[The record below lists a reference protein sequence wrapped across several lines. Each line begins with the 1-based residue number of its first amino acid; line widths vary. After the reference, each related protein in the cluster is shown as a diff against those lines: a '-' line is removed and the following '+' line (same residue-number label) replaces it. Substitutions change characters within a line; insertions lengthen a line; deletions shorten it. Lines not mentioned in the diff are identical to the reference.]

1 MLNRLSVGC
10 SHTGTIHSEPAGA
23 EIFVDGESKG
33 HSPVTFEEKSSG
45 GGTVQ
50 VKAKLNG
57 QEVTKAVERSEI
69 SWASVGG
76 VGGGSSAAAC
86 AAVNATGCGAFLVL
100 GVFALPINALGFC
113 LLPIGPAIAD
123 FAGGKVMPDNVTIDM
138 RTAAKKSDDED
149 TLRAALAPE
158 PFPAQGSATTPGAS
172 ATTSKEASP
181 AVAY

>member
-57 QEVTKAVERSEI
+57 QEVTKAVERSDQKRGQCPDVYSLHYRPLKPLQDSRPLVAGRDEVTI
-69 SWASVGG
+69 SADLISAKLEG
-76 VGGGSSAAAC
+76 VAE
-86 AAVNATGCGAFLVL
+86 
-100 GVFALPINALGFC
+100 LGFH
-113 LLPIGPAIAD
+113 LGD
-123 FAGGKVMPDNVTIDM
+123 
-138 RTAAKKSDDED
+138 R
-149 TLRAALAPE
+149 
-158 PFPAQGSATTPGAS
+158 
-172 ATTSKEASP
+172 
-181 AVAY
+181 